1 METDDVDDESR
12 FNGFGFGAAVS
23 ICLIFVFTPSAY
35 YFAVALNLPSI
46 SALVFFLL
54 PAVLY
59 TTLATVFY
67 VRGLAKT
74 AKGVAVAGGA
84 LSILWIILL
93 GLLFEGAAASG

>member
-23 ICLIFVFTPSAY
+23 ICLIFVFAPSAY

-59 TTLATVFY
+59 AILATVLS

-74 AKGVAVAGGA
+74 AKGVAVVGGV
-84 LSILWIILL
+84 LSTLWIILL
-93 GLLFEGAAASG
+93 GLLLEGVAASG